1 MTFHS
6 KILKIEILLASKLME
21 AIFVTNKYGIRVVVI
36 YIYHNV
42 DSRKIR
48 LKELKDDIYIISR
61 SSKTLNFERLCLISS
76 KFRRNE
82 VVDASL
88 IGQLAS
94 VSPIALI
101 IAL

>member
-1 MTFHS
+1 
-6 KILKIEILLASKLME
+6 ME

-36 YIYHNV
+36 YIYHNA
-42 DSRKIR
+42 DSRKIW
-48 LKELKDDIYIISR
+48 LKELKDGIYKISR